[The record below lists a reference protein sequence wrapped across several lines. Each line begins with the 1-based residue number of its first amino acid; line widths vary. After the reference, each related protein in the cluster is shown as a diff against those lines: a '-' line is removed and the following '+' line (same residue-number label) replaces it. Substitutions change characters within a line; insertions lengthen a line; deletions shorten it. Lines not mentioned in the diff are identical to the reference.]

1 MNATTLTRFNWQR
14 WRFVSGMYLLTC
26 SMFAVQRTILDLQQN
41 KPSEIFYSLLDLLIF
56 SVIWIVLAIPP
67 LLLSSKTKLSFG
79 VALQLVGMGLVF
91 TFVHAAA
98 YIGLTLL
105 VPGLATGVTV
115 RNTEEFFSTLL
126 GLNYAWRFLSFG
138 FIVVLA
144 YAYDYYQ
151 LALERGK
158 RTAELEAELAEA
170 KLQAL
175 KMQLQPHFLF
185 NALNAVSVLIDE
197 DPGSA
202 KEMLG
207 QMSDL
212 LRFVLEY
219 GNAQEVPLRQELEF
233 LDRYLLIER
242 TRYGGRLTIDR
253 QIEPGALEVFVPYLI
268 LQPLVENAIH
278 HGIASVPGPGTIGIT
293 ARRRNGQLELSVRDT
308 GPGMRGTSRAG
319 SGMGIGLTNTRA
331 RLQHLYGSDHTL
343 TMSAL
348 DEGGFVVEIVLPF
361 RSMPGTTPS

>member
-1 MNATTLTRFNWQR
+1 MWYR
-14 WRFVSGMYLLTC
+14 WRFVAGVYLLTC
-26 SMFAVQRTILDLQQN
+26 SMFAVQRAILDLQQN
-41 KPSEIFYSLLDLLIF
+41 KPGEIFDSLLDLLYF
-56 SVIWIVLAIPP
+56 SLIWVALAIPT
-67 LLLSSKTKLSFG
+67 LILSGRRKLSVS
-79 VALQLVGMGLVF
+79 VAAQLVGLGLLF
-91 TFVHAAA
+91 TFIHAAA
-98 YIGLTLL
+98 YLCLTLL
-105 VPGLATGVTV
+105 TPDLAAGVTV
-115 RNTEEFFSTLL
+115 RNADEFLSTLL
-126 GLNYAWRFLSFG
+126 GLNYAWRFLSYG

-151 LALERGK
+151 LALERGR
-158 RTAELEAELAEA
+158 RTAELEAQLAEA

-197 DPGSA
+197 DPQSA
-202 KEMLG
+202 REMIG

-212 LRFVLEY
+212 LRLVLEY
-219 GNAQEVPLRQELEF
+219 GNAQEVPLRRELEF

-253 QIEPGALEVFVPYLI
+253 QIDPDTLDVFVPYLI
-268 LQPLVENAIH
+268 LQPLVENAIR
-278 HGIASVPGPGTIGIT
+278 HGIASVPGPGTIGVT

-331 RLQHLYGSDHTL
+331 RLHQLYGADQAL
-343 TMSAL
+343 NIAGL
-348 DEGGFVVEIVLPF
+348 DEGGFVVEILLPYK
-361 RSMPGTTPS
+361 SAPGTPPA